1 MNAILSEQLAV
12 TAPARAKIVELL
24 KEADQSIDSVRIF
37 VSGGGCGGMTYGMTF
52 SESEEKRDSVLD
64 DSDG

>member
-24 KEADQSIDSVRIF
+24 KEADQSINSVRILIR
-37 VSGGGCGGMTYGMTF
+37 SGYLYL
-52 SESEEKRDSVLD
+52 VVVVAV
-64 DSDG
+64 